1 MTNML
6 KDLGLESLKECRTI
20 NLLVFF
26 YKVVGGLVPSIPL
39 EEYLQPVQ
47 ARCQIKSRKFP
58 DCATTYILDCQELN
72 IIGDLKWNS
81 VGLNN
86 TEILSSPE
94 QPWTGATYTIPY
106 CMQRQLRAL
115 KQPFGSVTNF
125 SLHVL
130 FWCAHAERPYVTLG

>member
-1 MTNML
+1 MSNYKSVSIFL
-6 KDLGLESLKECRTI
+6 QSGRGAGTI
-20 NLLVFF
+20 
-26 YKVVGGLVPSIPL
+26 YSTGGISSTC
-39 EEYLQPVQ
+39 
-47 ARCQIKSRKFP
+47 ASKMSNQIRKFP
-58 DCATTYILDCQELN
+58 DCVTTNILDCQELN
-72 IIGDLKWNS
+72 IMGDLKWNS

-115 KQPFGSVTNF
+115 KQPFGSVTKF